1 MKKITCILFVAF
13 ISLAFSNIAS
23 AQISVGG
30 GLAFGTEVEE
40 LGIQAGGVYTI
51 NEEFRA
57 GADFIYYLTGDDGDF
72 GANFTWWEF
81 NANGHYLFLTEED
94 MIVYALGGLNFA
106 SFSYDFDLGGFG
118 GGSVSETEIG
128 LNVGAGIEYGL
139 GFADLYGELKYALSS
154 ADQLVLSAGLRFP
167 IN

>member
-1 MKKITCILFVAF
+1 MNKLTCILFAAF
-13 ISLAFSNIAS
+13 ISIAFSNIAS

-57 GADFIYYLTGDDGDF
+57 AADFIYYLTGDDNDF
-72 GANFTWWEF
+72 GGDFTWWEF
-81 NANGHYLFLTEED
+81 NANGHYLFVTEED

-106 SFSYDFDLGGFG
+106 SFSYDFNFEGFG

-128 LNVGAGIEYGL
+128 LNIGAGLEYGL

>member
-1 MKKITCILFVAF
+1 MKKVTCILFVAF
-13 ISLAFSNIAS
+13 ISLAFSNIAT

-51 NEEFRA
+51 NEDFRA
-57 GADFIYYLTGDDGDF
+57 GADFIYYLTGDDSDF

-81 NANGHYLFLTEED
+81 NANGHYLFLSEED

-106 SFSYDFDLGGFG
+106 SFSYDFNFEGFG